1 VCARGERTAY
11 GGVMSHPDADW
22 AAVADRL
29 AHDVAQ
35 LADGSSLEVAAVGS
49 ERPAKL
55 PGLRRRLLGQQF
67 VHIAPWVRLER
78 VEDHL
83 VARCVSDHREIGFP
97 LSPEEKVAL
106 SRLGWH
112 APGEADG
119 PALLRWVPDDVPTG
133 PYLPAADVARAVALG
148 VGTLREVFSA
158 DPARVRIA

>member
-1 VCARGERTAY
+1 
-11 GGVMSHPDADW
+11 MSHPDADW

-49 ERPAKL
+49 ERPARL

>member
-1 VCARGERTAY
+1 MRACERTAY

-55 PGLRRRLLGQQF
+55 PGLRRRILGQQYAE
-67 VHIAPWVRLER
+67 VAPWVRLER

-83 VARCVSDHREIGFP
+83 VTRCLSDHRDLGFP
-97 LSPEEKVAL
+97 LSAAEKAAL
-106 SRLGWH
+106 AALGWRE
-112 APGEADG
+112 PGLADG
-119 PALLRWVPDDVPTG
+119 PALLRWIPDDVPTG
-133 PYLPAADVARAVALG
+133 PFLPAADVARAVDLV